1 MRVEA
6 SSRSEAREG
15 KEEKE
20 NGAMQI
26 KKNHEEEALAQSP
39 MRSEQQMYDLI
50 LNFAK
55 SEERIRAVTLEGS
68 RTNRNI
74 PADEFQDYD
83 ITFFVTDM
91 DGFTA
96 DDAWLDVF
104 GERQILQKPED
115 MELFRE
121 VSKKTA
127 CLLGY
132 SYPDYDEKIS
142 GYVKRR
148 KERNDAD
155 QSGGYAGAYQ
165 TNDCEQELLRQNCGS
180 LYG

>member
-1 MRVEA
+1 MLYENLYRAMENGRHGDWSEPGKRGMYGTGIKA
-6 SSRSEAREG
+6 SRGSETQEG

-26 KKNHEEEALAQSP
+26 KKNHEGEALVQSP

-55 SEERIRAVTLEGS
+55 SQERVRAVTLEGS

-104 GERQILQKPED
+104 GERLILQKPED
-115 MELFRE
+115 MELFPAEER
-121 VSKKTA
+121 
-127 CLLGY
+127 GY
-132 SYPDYDEKIS
+132 SYLMLFADGVKIHL
-142 GYVKRR
+142 
-148 KERNDAD
+148 
-155 QSGGYAGAYQ
+155 
-165 TNDCEQELLRQNCGS
+165 TLLPLELLE
-180 LYG
+180 